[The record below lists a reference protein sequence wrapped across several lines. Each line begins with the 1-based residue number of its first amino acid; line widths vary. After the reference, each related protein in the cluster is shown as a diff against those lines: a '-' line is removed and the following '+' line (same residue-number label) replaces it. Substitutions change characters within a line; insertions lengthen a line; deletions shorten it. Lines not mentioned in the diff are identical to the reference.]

1 MSEFFLEL
9 FSEEIPAKL
18 QVNARKNLL
27 ENFKKFFDEN
37 GAHIKGQYNAFSTP
51 NRLVIYIDKIAKNII
66 KKSEE
71 IKGPSINAPKK
82 ALEGFIRSNKIKK
95 NNIIKKKTEKGDF
108 YFYKKPSIKIKTL
121 NLLKQNIP
129 NILDKISWNK
139 SMKWGNHDLFWAR
152 PLKSILAVFDGKKLE
167 FDFHHLK
174 SSNITYID
182 KDLEEKT
189 KIFNNFKNYN
199 AYFKS
204 IGVLIDHEKRKSIIR
219 KELTKLSK
227 KKNLKISLNEK
238 LLEEITNIVEK
249 PKILLCEFDKK
260 FLDIPKEILIITMQ
274 YHQKYFPTFDNKES
288 ITNNFF
294 VVADVKDQKGF
305 VKLGNE
311 RVVEARLSD
320 AEFFWKKNRSQN
332 LVKQVSK
339 LKDVNYFKGLGSY
352 FDKVQRIRKLSA
364 VISDEML
371 ISKEKIEIASTICKV
386 DLMSDL
392 VGEFPELQ
400 GVLGGYFAETQGFDK
415 DISLAVSEHY
425 LPIGMDSRIPKKPYS
440 IALSLSDKIDS
451 LVGFFGINLKPTSS
465 KDPYALRR
473 MAISLIRLILEND
486 KNIKI
491 RNLFNYSCTLYKE
504 QNFEFDIKLLQ
515 KDLGEFILERLKNYL
530 KEKKIRNDIIESST
544 STFSIDDLSKILK
557 KSVALNKN
565 IKKDIGLDVVSIYKR
580 SSNILSNETNNSSD
594 IVGSADPVLFKNDFE
609 KNLYKKIHQIKKY
622 FSSVGRD
629 ENYEESLK
637 TLSSAKNEVTNF
649 FDNVIVNDDDPNI
662 KKNRLELLKMLCKS
676 FDNYFNFSKIEA

>member
-18 QVNARKNLL
+18 QADARKNLL
-27 ENFKKFFDEN
+27 EYFKKFFDEN
-37 GAHIKGQYNAFSTP
+37 EIYIKGKCNAFSSP

-66 KKSEE
+66 TKSEE
-71 IKGPSINAPKK
+71 IRGPSTSAPKK
-82 ALEGFIRSNKIKK
+82 ALEGFIKSNKIKK
-95 NNIIKKKTEKGDF
+95 SHIFIKKTEKGDF
-108 YFYKKPSIKIKTL
+108 YFFKKPSKKIKTL

-139 SMKWGNHDLFWAR
+139 SMKWGNHDLFWGR

-167 FDFHHLK
+167 FDFYHLK

-204 IGVLIDHEKRKSIIR
+204 IGVLIDHEKRKLIIR
-219 KELTKLSK
+219 KELIKLSN

-260 FLDIPKEILIITMQ
+260 FLEIPKEILIITMQ

-473 MAISLIRLILEND
+473 LAISLIRLILEND
-486 KNIKI
+486 NNIKI
-491 RNLFNYSCTLYKE
+491 KNLFNYSSMLYKE
-504 QNFEFDIKLLQ
+504 QNFGFDTKLLQ

-530 KEKKIRNDIIESST
+530 KEKKIRNDIIESAT
-544 STFSIDDLSKILK
+544 STFGIDDLLKILK
-557 KSVALNKN
+557 KSIALNKN
-565 IKKDIGLDVVSIYKR
+565 IKKNLGLDVVSIYKR

-649 FDNVIVNDDDPNI
+649 FDNVIVNDDDPII
-662 KKNRLELLKMLCKS
+662 KKNRLELLKMLCKN
-676 FDNYFNFSKIEA
+676 FDNYLNFSKIEI